1 MSVRKIEDGRYKAEV
16 YLGKK
21 SSGKKARKTKIFVKQ
36 KDAKKWEREIIAKY
50 KTGSMD
56 LDENMLLE
64 TYLDYWFATYVEA
77 NTKYNTQKRYKRLL
91 TQVKERIGYLPL
103 VDVKTP
109 IVDRLYADI
118 KRDTN
123 LANGTIVKIHRVF
136 RQAMEQA
143 VGWELL
149 IKNPVH
155 YAKPPKDDVRE
166 IEAWSMEEADLFFKT
181 LPECQVWLPAYVVYH
196 TGLRQ
201 GEVAALRWQDVDLDE
216 GILKVNHNMIE
227 KKGGILELDTPKTD
241 SSLSVVV
248 MTDSLIM
255 TLKKLQLEHKKHKLQ
270 TGIEMEYVCGWLD
283 GRPLRPNYISKA
295 FKKAVEKVNKLLKKE
310 DQITLITFHG
320 LRHTHASILYD
331 VGASSHE
338 ISKRLRHSRVSTT
351 DNIYIHMSEKKRKD
365 TALAFDDAVKKNAIK
380 KTAK

>member
-1 MSVRKIEDGRYKAEV
+1 MSVKKQKDGRYKAEV

-21 SSGKKARKTKIFVKQ
+21 SSGKKARKTKIFDKQ
-36 KDAKKWEREIIAKY
+36 RDAKDWEREMKAKY

-56 LDENMLLE
+56 LDENMILE
-64 TYLDYWFATYVEA
+64 DYLNYWYETYVEA
-77 NTKYNTQKRYKRLL
+77 KTKYNTQKRYKRLL
-91 TQVKERIGYLPL
+91 VQVNERIGYLPL
-103 VDVKTP
+103 SDVKTP
-109 IVDRLYADI
+109 IVDRLYSDLM
-118 KRDTN
+118 KETT

-149 IKNPVH
+149 VKNPVH

-166 IEAWSMEEADLFFKT
+166 IETWSMEEADLFFKT
-181 LPECQVWLPAYVVYH
+181 LPECQVKLPAYIVYH

-201 GEVAALRWQDVDLDE
+201 GEVAALRWQDIDFDNE
-216 GILKVNHNMIE
+216 ILKVNHNMVE

-241 SSLSVVV
+241 SSLSEVV
-248 MTDSLIM
+248 MTPSLIVA
-255 TLKKLQLEHKKHKLQ
+255 LKKVQLEHKKHKLL

-283 GRPLRPNYISKA
+283 GRPLRPNYISRA
-295 FKKAVEKVNKLLKKE
+295 FKQAIERVNKLLKQE
-310 DQITLITFHG
+310 DQITPITFHG
-320 LRHTHASILYD
+320 LRHTHASILYE

-351 DNIYIHMSEKKRKD
+351 DNIYIHMSERKKKD
-365 TALAFDDAVKKNAIK
+365 TAAAFESAIN